1 MKHIMITFYCVLFC
15 GTTTLGKQKSNL
27 NIVVKP
33 YFGEQQ
39 LHFDTNYINESGDTL
54 SINLVKFYLSNIVLH
69 SGKGKN
75 APPILPHWLFDA
87 DQASTMQR
95 CIKVNNADY
104 DSLSIIIGVDSI
116 ANVSGANEGDLDP
129 ARGMYWAWNSGYIM
143 AKLEGHSSR
152 CRTLHHAFE
161 FHIGGYK
168 VPFNTDRKMSFRFAS
183 PLKLNGNKDYTIV
196 LKADVSVWFS
206 GKLDIAKTNSILI
219 PGKEATEMAD
229 RYKNMLSILSI
240 EQ

>member
-1 MKHIMITFYCVLFC
+1 MKHIMIFFYCVLLC

-27 NIVVKP
+27 NIVIKP
-33 YFGEQQ
+33 YFGEQP
-39 LHFDTNYINESGDTL
+39 LHFDSNYVNESGDTL

-69 SGKGKN
+69 SDKGKN
-75 APPILPHWLFDA
+75 AQTILPYWLFDA
-87 DQASTMQR
+87 DQSSSIQR
-95 CIKVNNADY
+95 SIKVYNADY
-104 DSLSIIIGVDSI
+104 DSLSLIIGVDSI

-129 ARGMYWAWNSGYIM
+129 SRGMYWAWNSGYIM

-152 CRTLHHAFE
+152 CPTLHRAFE
-161 FHIGGYK
+161 YHIGGYK
-168 VPFNTDRKMSFRFAS
+168 APYNTDRKIAFGFAS
-183 PLKLNGNKDYTIV
+183 PLKLNGNKVYTIV
-196 LKADVSVWFS
+196 VKVDVSAWFS

-219 PGKEATEMAD
+219 PGKEAAEMAD

>member
-1 MKHIMITFYCVLFC
+1 MIIFTCVLLC
-15 GTTTLGKQKSNL
+15 TTTTFGKQKSNL
-27 NIVVKP
+27 NIVIKP
-33 YFGEQQ
+33 YFGELP

-54 SINLVKFYLSNIVLH
+54 SINTVKFYLSNIVLH

-75 APPILPHWLFDA
+75 VQTILPCWLFDA
-87 DQASTMQR
+87 DHSSSMQR
-95 CIKVNNADY
+95 SIKVTNADY
-104 DSLSIIIGVDSI
+104 DSLSLMIGVDST

-129 ARGMYWAWNSGYIM
+129 SRGMYWAWNSGYIM
-143 AKLEGHSSR
+143 AKLEGRSSR
-152 CRTLHHAFE
+152 CPTLHHAFE
-161 FHIGGYK
+161 YHIGGYK
-168 VPFNTDRKMSFRFAS
+168 APFNTDRKMSFRFAS
-183 PLKLNGNKDYTIV
+183 PLKLNGNKVYTIV

-206 GKLDIAKTNSILI
+206 GKFEIAKTNSILI